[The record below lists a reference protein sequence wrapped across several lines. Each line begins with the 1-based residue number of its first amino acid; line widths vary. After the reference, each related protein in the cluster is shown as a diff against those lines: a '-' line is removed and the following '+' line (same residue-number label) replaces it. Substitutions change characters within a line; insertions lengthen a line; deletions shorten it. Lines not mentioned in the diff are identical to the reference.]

1 MKRDY
6 YEILGVP
13 KDASAQDIKKKYRS
27 LALKHHP
34 DRVAP
39 EEKKAAE
46 EKFKEISEAY
56 GVLSDPQ
63 KRKTYDQYG
72 HQGIDQRFTSE
83 DIFKGANF
91 GEFGDLGDIF
101 AQFFG
106 DSFGGFGGGGQR
118 RAQRGRDIQYE
129 MEITLDEAY
138 RGIKKKIDV
147 PRHEVCPDCQG
158 SGAKPGTSPK
168 TCSACGGRGQVYVSS
183 GFFRMAQ
190 TCSTCGGKGQVID
203 TPDPKCHGT
212 GFIRVTRKIDVTIPS
227 GVTNETRLRV
237 TGQGEG
243 GPGGPGDLYLYMFIK
258 PHPVLRREGKHL
270 HMDLPVS
277 FVTAAL
283 GGEVKIPTLDGNVT
297 MKVPAGT
304 QSGKIF
310 RLRGKGMPDLH
321 HRGSQGDQLVKVMIE
336 VPKKMSSEQKKL
348 LEEFARISGEEIKT
362 NDSFAEKIKS
372 VFK

>member
-6 YEILGVP
+6 YEILGVA
-13 KDASAQDIKKKYRS
+13 KSATTQEIKKKYRS

-39 EEKKAAE
+39 EKKKEAE

-63 KRKTYDQYG
+63 KRKTYDQFG
-72 HQGIDQRFTSE
+72 HQGIDQRFTAE

-101 AQFFG
+101 SQFFG
-106 DSFGGFGGGGQR
+106 ESFGGFGGGQR
-118 RAQRGRDIQYE
+118 RPQRGRDIQYE
-129 MEITLDEAY
+129 VEIPLEEAY
-138 RGIKKKIDV
+138 RGVKKKIDV
-147 PRHEVCPDCQG
+147 PRHELCPDCRG

-168 TCSACGGRGQVYVSS
+168 TCQACGGRGQVYVSS

-212 GFIRVTRKIDVTIPS
+212 GYIRVTRKIDVTIPA
-227 GVTNETRLRV
+227 GVTNDTRLRV

-243 GPGGPGDLYLYMFIK
+243 GPGGPGDLYIYMFIQ
-258 PHPVLRREGKHL
+258 PHPVLKREGKNL

-277 FVTAAL
+277 FVTASL

-297 MKVPAGT
+297 MKIPAGT

-310 RLRGKGMPDLH
+310 RLRGKGMPDIH
-321 HRGSQGDQLVKVMIE
+321 HRGSQGDQLVRVMLE
-336 VPKKMSSEQKKL
+336 VPKKLSARQRKL
-348 LEEFARISGEEIKT
+348 LEEFAEISGEEVKSADT
-362 NDSFAEKIKS
+362 FAEKIKS